1 MKQGQH
7 LILDLDGC
15 DPGILDDYDQLSVLL
30 EKALCLAGANVLR
43 IIGERF
49 LPQGVTILA
58 LLSESHSSIH
68 TWPELGYAAIDL
80 YTCNV
85 DSTNTQKAAD
95 FLIKELGA
103 TQVDKKAL
111 TRASAAKREMCVFS

>member
-15 DPGILDDYDQLSVLL
+15 DPVTLDDYELLSVLL
-30 EKALCLAGANVLR
+30 ERALCLAGANVLR

-58 LLSESHSSIH
+58 LLAESHSSIH

-85 DSTNTQKAAD
+85 SSTDTQKAAD
-95 FLIKELGA
+95 YLIEELGA
-103 TQVDKKAL
+103 TQVNKKEL
-111 TRASAAKREMCVFS
+111 SRSSGAKK

>member
-1 MKQGQH
+1 
-7 LILDLDGC
+7 
-15 DPGILDDYDQLSVLL
+15 
-30 EKALCLAGANVLR
+30 
-43 IIGERF
+43 
-49 LPQGVTILA
+49 VTILA

-95 FLIKELGA
+95 FLIEKLGA

-111 TRASAAKREMCVFS
+111 TRVSAAKREVCVFS